1 MPLAGVV
8 SCSRVI
14 RSTGRPG
21 GGFGR
26 IHRLPLV
33 VGRRAREEI
42 QRPQAVHRHRCSG
55 LLVIVRVLAA
65 LWQDRDGAKG
75 ALLATYTIEQRTVF
89 RHAGESPPKDRMLGH
104 DEWP

>member
-1 MPLAGVV
+1 MASAG
-8 SCSRVI
+8 
-14 RSTGRPG
+14 STGC
-21 GGFGR
+21 
-26 IHRLPLV
+26 LSWSV
-33 VGRRAREEI
+33 VGRGKKFNGRKRFIVTDAL
-42 QRPQAVHRHRCSG
+42 G

-89 RHAGESPPKDRMLGH
+89 RHPGESPPKDRMLGH